1 MFYFFFRGDM
11 DPSDMSS
18 EMEAGYKLDTEFLQR
33 TPSHITI
40 GKLTKQYNT
49 YPRLKQ
55 KGGCPDKTIAKS
67 LFKTQDGNNIEA
79 VVKSTLDRE
88 TEKYD
93 SEGSEEFY
101 DAIDAESMLE
111 QASKDQMEHPVTDKM
126 TRDTSMGVEYAPTPE
141 LILR

>member
-1 MFYFFFRGDM
+1 MLYFFFSGDM

-18 EMEAGYKLDTEFLQR
+18 DMEAGYKLDPEFLQR

-40 GKLTKQYNT
+40 RKLTKQYNT

-55 KGGCPDKTIAKS
+55 KGVCPDKTNAKS
-67 LFKTQDGNNIEA
+67 
-79 VVKSTLDRE
+79 
-88 TEKYD
+88 EKYD

-101 DAIDAESMLE
+101 GAIDAESMVE
-111 QASKDQMEHPVTDKM
+111 QASKEQMEHPVTDKM
-126 TRDTSMGVEYAPTPE
+126 TRDTSMSVEYAPAPE